1 METHT
6 LHLATL
12 LEQRGHDVTIRPIGR
27 GIYETRPELRSARFA
42 VRPMDRSESARPLGI
57 VDWLAALSPV
67 AGDVCILAKNYWD
80 QGGPAFNLAARIH
93 FTRVLYIEH
102 VAPGRTPRRKV
113 EWTWPRL
120 VPPGLRWKT
129 QRYLRGRLQTL
140 GVEKVV
146 CVSDEVRSALWD
158 ECGFPLHKSLTIRNG
173 VDTSRYRPDEEHRRA
188 ARLAWGVP
196 GNAIVCGTVTRL
208 DNRAKRLDMTL
219 ELFARARAAQPD
231 LPLWCVLVG
240 DGPDRKMLEEVAAAL
255 GIADRVRF
263 APFTPRPW
271 EAYPGLDI
279 FLLTS
284 RFEAIS
290 LALMEAMACAR
301 YAIAV
306 SVGGV
311 PEVLSRPDVGTLVP
325 DGDLPALGDA
335 LIAAALLSPEERA
348 TVGARARTW
357 ISQNFE
363 AHASYDRVAAVVEGV
378 TEGDRSG
385 ALQHHGRGATEAM
398 HR

>member
-1 METHT
+1 M
-6 LHLATL
+6 
-12 LEQRGHDVTIRPIGR
+12 
-27 GIYETRPELRSARFA
+27 
-42 VRPMDRSESARPLGI
+42 
-57 VDWLAALSPV
+57 
-67 AGDVCILAKNYWD
+67 
-80 QGGPAFNLAARIH
+80 
-93 FTRVLYIEH
+93 
-102 VAPGRTPRRKV
+102 
-113 EWTWPRL
+113 
-120 VPPGLRWKT
+120 
-129 QRYLRGRLQTL
+129 QRYLRGRVQTL

-158 ECGFPLHKSLTIRNG
+158 ECGFPLDKSLTIRNG
-173 VDTSRYRPDEEHRRA
+173 VDTSRYRPDEERRRV
-188 ARLAWGVP
+188 ARLGWAVP
-196 GNAIVCGTVTRL
+196 DDAIVCGTVARL

-219 ELFARARAAQPD
+219 ELFARARASYPD

-240 DGPDRKMLEEVAAAL
+240 DGPDRRMLEDRAEAL

-279 FLLTS
+279 FMLTS

-325 DGDLPALGDA
+325 DGDLPAFANA
-335 LIAAALLSPEERA
+335 LVGACLLSAEERA
-348 TVGARARTW
+348 IVGARARTW

-363 AHASYDRVAAVVEGV
+363 AHASYGRVAALVEGAAEADWSSARRLR
-378 TEGDRSG
+378 TRS
-385 ALQHHGRGATEAM
+385 ATESNIDE
-398 HR
+398 H